1 MKNPTIMVTVDEK
14 SNVEKTIRKF
24 KRLCESYGVV
34 KEYKKRQDYKK
45 PSVKNKEKLEAAQK
59 GELRPLLGH
68 PSLTE
73 SNFFDTLLF

>member
-1 MKNPTIMVTVDEK
+1 MKNPTIIVKVDEK

-45 PSVKNKEKLEAAQK
+45 PSIKNKEKLEAAQK
-59 GELRPLLGH
+59 RRVKTSH
-68 PSLTE
+68 RS
-73 SNFFDTLLF
+73 SRMSRI

>member
-1 MKNPTIMVTVDEK
+1 MKNPTIIVKVDER

-45 PSVKNKEKLEAAQK
+45 PSIKNKEKLEAAQK
-59 GELRPLLGH
+59 RRVKTAHRSVRMGRI
-68 PSLTE
+68 
-73 SNFFDTLLF
+73 

>member
-1 MKNPTIMVTVDEK
+1 MKNPTILVKIDERFGIEK
-14 SNVEKTIRKF
+14 SLRKF

-59 GELRPLLGH
+59 RRVKTSFKSRGF
-68 PSLTE
+68 
-73 SNFFDTLLF
+73 NKI